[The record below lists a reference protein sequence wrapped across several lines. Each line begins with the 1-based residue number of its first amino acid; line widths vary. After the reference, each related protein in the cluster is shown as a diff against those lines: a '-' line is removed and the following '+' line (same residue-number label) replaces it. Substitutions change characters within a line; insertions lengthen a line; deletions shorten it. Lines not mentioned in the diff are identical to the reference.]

1 MYASSKISLQL
12 NSLLVSEQPINIIA
26 MTGIKKNLKIFTIFN
41 YLIYKDF
48 IIVIYNIS
56 DLKKCQRLKVLYL
69 RVNKV
74 FQAQS

>member
-1 MYASSKISLQL
+1 MSSQSIFSLVC
-12 NSLLVSEQPINIIA
+12 SQPKTTSAAIEY
-26 MTGIKKNLKIFTIFN
+26 KKNLKIFLIFN